1 MSRGAAATV
10 GHTRVPRTVRAAKKA
25 LAKPA
30 LTIVDAIQDPQ
41 IFAPWFRDAQTWMAW
56 FVVLKVMFGL
66 PLDGAETDIFRR
78 HTGRTN
84 PAPGG
89 YFDLSLIV
97 GRRGGKSLI
106 LALTAAFLAS
116 FFEWKPFLTAGERGT
131 IVIIAADRRQAA
143 TIFRYLR
150 ELLDIPLLKGIV
162 GRETNELLE
171 LTNSVNIE
179 IQTASFRTVRGRTVV
194 AALCD
199 ELAFWRNDEGT
210 SNPDTEI
217 INALK
222 PAMATIPGARLLK
235 ASSPYA
241 RRGVLW
247 NDYRRHYGVEQ
258 SATLVWQAET
268 REMNPS
274 VPQAFIDAAYEDD
287 PANSAAEYGANFRT
301 DVEAFISR
309 EAVEACVVPGRLE
322 LPMMGNTRYSA
333 FADPSGGSADSMTL
347 AVGHDEKG
355 IVVIDALR
363 EIRPPFS
370 PEAVVE
376 EFAVLLKTY
385 GVRSVSGDRFAGEWP
400 RERFRMHGINYQVG
414 VKPKSDL
421 FRDLLPLLNS
431 GGIELLDVPRLAA
444 QLCSLERRTS
454 RGGRDSIDHPPNAH
468 DDLAN
473 AVAGVAALVCKDRS
487 TTRMRYVHINW
498 MGR

>member
-1 MSRGAAATV
+1 MT
-10 GHTRVPRTVRAAKKA
+10 
-25 LAKPA
+25 
-30 LTIVDAIQDPQ
+30 
-41 IFAPWFRDAQTWMAW
+41 
-56 FVVLKVMFGL
+56 
-66 PLDGAETDIFRR
+66 
-78 HTGRTN
+78 
-84 PAPGG
+84 
-89 YFDLSLIV
+89 
-97 GRRGGKSLI
+97 
-106 LALTAAFLAS
+106 
-116 FFEWKPFLTAGERGT
+116 
-131 IVIIAADRRQAA
+131 
-143 TIFRYLR
+143 
-150 ELLDIPLLKGIV
+150 
-162 GRETNELLE
+162 
-171 LTNSVNIE
+171 
-179 IQTASFRTVRGRTVV
+179 
-194 AALCD
+194 
-199 ELAFWRNDEGT
+199 
-210 SNPDTEI
+210 
-217 INALK
+217 
-222 PAMATIPGARLLK
+222 GARDLRTGQSRSLGCLLFEGK
-235 ASSPYA
+235 
-241 RRGVLW
+241 V
-247 NDYRRHYGVEQ
+247 
-258 SATLVWQAET
+258 
-268 REMNPS
+268 
-274 VPQAFIDAAYEDD
+274 
-287 PANSAAEYGANFRT
+287 
-301 DVEAFISR
+301 
-309 EAVEACVVPGRLE
+309 
-322 LPMMGNTRYSA
+322 
-333 FADPSGGSADSMTL
+333 

>member
-1 MSRGAAATV
+1 MSRATQ
-10 GHTRVPRTVRAAKKA
+10 KA
-25 LAKPA
+25 LAKPP
-30 LTIVDAIQDPQ
+30 INVIDACRDPE
-41 IFAPWFRDAQTWMAW
+41 IFGPWFKDARTWAAW

-66 PLDGAETDIFRR
+66 PLDDDELALFRK
-78 HTGRTN
+78 HTERN
-84 PAPGG
+84 APAPGG
-89 YFDLSLIV
+89 YFDLSLVV

-116 FFEWKPFLTAGERGT
+116 FFDWKLFLTAGERGT

-150 ELLDIPLLKGIV
+150 ELLGIPLLKGIV

-247 NDYRRHYGVEQ
+247 NDYRRHFGVEE

-268 REMNPS
+268 RQMNPS
-274 VPQAFIDAAYEDD
+274 VPQPFIDAAYEDG
-287 PANSAAEYGANFRT
+287 PVNAAAEYGAIFRT
-301 DVEAFISR
+301 DVDAFISR
-309 EAVEACVVPGRLE
+309 EAVEACIAAGRLE
-322 LPMMGNTRYSA
+322 LPMMKNTRYSA
-333 FADPSGGSADSMTL
+333 FVDPSGGSADSMTL

-385 GVRSVSGDRFAGEWP
+385 GVRSVWGDRFAGEWP
-400 RERFRMHGINYQVG
+400 RERFRMHGIDYRVG

-473 AVAGVAALVCKDRS
+473 AVAGVAALVCEDRS
-487 TTRMRYVHINW
+487 ITRVRYVHINW